1 MSSIIQFEYN
11 LIDNPPNQENYSDN
25 IFLFNN
31 NFTQLQKGIDTFN
44 SEIEWD
50 DMWTINIAKD
60 RLQNNW
66 KLLVLIIDNKICGW
80 NWLDYNN
87 KQTHNLYV
95 SKKYSN
101 KGWGLKLK
109 KSMLFLAQE
118 LKIDKLKC
126 KVDDWNLNSIRVQEK
141 CGYTRM

>member
-1 MSSIIQFEYN
+1 MSSIIQFEYS
-11 LIDNPPNQENYSDN
+11 LIDNPPNLENNSNN

-31 NFTQLQKGIDTFN
+31 NFTELQKGIDTFN

-50 DMWTINIAKD
+50 DMWTTNIAKD
-60 RLQNNW
+60 RLRKNW

-80 NWLDYNN
+80 LWLDYNN
-87 KQTHNLYV
+87 KHTHNLYV

-101 KGWGLKLK
+101 KGWGGKLV

-126 KVDDWNLNSIRVQEK
+126 VVDDWNLNSIRVHEK
-141 CGYTRM
+141 CGYTRV